1 MHSPWIGPPRQP
13 IQFLMHSVFKLFLIL
28 LFPLYGLGTQFLILP
43 THAEELSIG
52 SHPTMSGISSVNPA
66 LYSASLNHSGLSIS
80 RGIWLGDVTLTHLGY
95 TQPAK
100 GKTFHFNAKYSGLS
114 DLEFRDAVPVD
125 DALSTFS
132 SYGVSMNGGLSV
144 QREKQKFGISFSYIF
159 MGLYTETSS
168 GFGLNLGYA
177 RDIVKGMKL
186 GISIQNLGIMSK
198 LSEDVPSLPTRMIGG
213 VSKQI
218 IFDNYR
224 NTVYCSGEW
233 NQLATT
239 GKFHFGNNFR
249 WDRISLMGGFSASEN
264 VVESSAGFGINLG
277 QYEITYGIQF
287 GSQNLGTP
295 QILTFQFRLP

>member
-1 MHSPWIGPPRQP
+1 
-13 IQFLMHSVFKLFLIL
+13 MHSVFKLFLIL

-43 THAEELSIG
+43 TDAEELSIG
-52 SHPTMSGISSVNPA
+52 SHPTMSGILSVNPA
-66 LYSASLNHSGLSIS
+66 LFSASLNHPSLSIS

-100 GKTFHFNAKYSGLS
+100 GKIFHFNAKYSGLS

-132 SYGVSMNGGLSV
+132 SYGVSMNGGFSV

-159 MGLYTETSS
+159 MGLYTETTS

-198 LSEDVPSLPTRMIGG
+198 LSEDVPSLPTRIIGG

-224 NTVYCSGEW
+224 NTIYCSGEW
-233 NQLATT
+233 NQSATT

-249 WDRISLMGGFSASEN
+249 WDRLSLMGGFSASEN

-295 QILTFQFRLP
+295 QILTFQFLLP

>member
-1 MHSPWIGPPRQP
+1 
-13 IQFLMHSVFKLFLIL
+13 MHSVFKLFLIL

-66 LYSASLNHSGLSIS
+66 LFSVSLNHPGLSIS

-100 GKTFHFNAKYSGLS
+100 GKIFHFNAKYSGLS

-132 SYGVSMNGGLSV
+132 SYGVSMNGGFSV

-159 MGLYTETSS
+159 MGLYTETTS

-186 GISIQNLGIMSK
+186 GISIHNLGIMSK
-198 LSEDVPSLPTRMIGG
+198 LSKDAPSLPTRVIGG
-213 VSKQI
+213 VSKLI
-218 IFDNYR
+218 IFNDYQ

-233 NQLATT
+233 NQSATT
-239 GKFHFGNNFR
+239 GKFYFGNNFHWNR
-249 WDRISLMGGFSASEN
+249 LSLMGGFSASEN

>member
-1 MHSPWIGPPRQP
+1 
-13 IQFLMHSVFKLFLIL
+13 MHSVFKLFLIL
-28 LFPLYGLGTQFLILP
+28 LFPLYGLGTQFLVLP

-66 LYSASLNHSGLSIS
+66 LFSVSLNHPGLSIS

-114 DLEFRDAVPVD
+114 DLEFRGAVPVD

-132 SYGVSMNGGLSV
+132 SYGVSMNSGFSV

-159 MGLYTETSS
+159 MGLYTETTS

-177 RDIVKGMKL
+177 RDIAKGMKL

-198 LSEDVPSLPTRMIGG
+198 LSKEAPSLPTRMIGG

-218 IFDNYR
+218 IFNDYR

-233 NQLATT
+233 NQSAST
-239 GKFHFGNNFR
+239 GKFYFGNNFR
-249 WDRISLMGGFSASEN
+249 WDRLSLMGGFSASEN
-264 VVESSAGFGINLG
+264 VVESSAGFGLKLG

-295 QILTFQFRLP
+295 QILTFQFQLP

>member
-1 MHSPWIGPPRQP
+1 
-13 IQFLMHSVFKLFLIL
+13 MHSVFKLFLIL

-66 LYSASLNHSGLSIS
+66 LFSVSLNHPGLSIS

-132 SYGVSMNGGLSV
+132 SYGVSMNGGFSV

-159 MGLYTETSS
+159 MGLYTETTS

-186 GISIQNLGIMSK
+186 GISIHNLGIMSK
-198 LSEDVPSLPTRMIGG
+198 LSKDAPSLPTRVIGG

-218 IFDNYR
+218 IFNDYQ

-233 NQLATT
+233 NQSATT
-239 GKFHFGNNFR
+239 GKFYFGNDFHWNR
-249 WDRISLMGGFSASEN
+249 LSLMGGFSASEN

>member
-1 MHSPWIGPPRQP
+1 
-13 IQFLMHSVFKLFLIL
+13 MHSVFKLFLIL

-43 THAEELSIG
+43 TDAEELSIG
-52 SHPTMSGISSVNPA
+52 SHPTMSGILSVNPA
-66 LYSASLNHSGLSIS
+66 LFSASLNHPGLSIS

-100 GKTFHFNAKYSGLS
+100 GKIFHFNAKYSGLS

-132 SYGVSMNGGLSV
+132 SYGVSMNGGFSV

-159 MGLYTETSS
+159 MGLYTETTS

-177 RDIVKGMKL
+177 RDIAKGMKL

-198 LSEDVPSLPTRMIGG
+198 LSEDAPSLPTRVIGG

-233 NQLATT
+233 NQSATT

-249 WDRISLMGGFSASEN
+249 WDRLSLMGGFSASEN

>member
-1 MHSPWIGPPRQP
+1 
-13 IQFLMHSVFKLFLIL
+13 MHSVFKLFLIL
-28 LFPLYGLGTQFLILP
+28 LFPLYGLGTQFLVLP

-66 LYSASLNHSGLSIS
+66 LFSVSLNHPSLSIS

-100 GKTFHFNAKYSGLS
+100 GKTFHFNVKYSGLS

-132 SYGVSMNGGLSV
+132 TYGVSMNGGFSV

-159 MGLYTETSS
+159 MGLYTETTS

-198 LSEDVPSLPTRMIGG
+198 LSKDAPSLPTRVIGG

-218 IFDNYR
+218 IFNDYQ

-233 NQLATT
+233 NQTATT
-239 GKFHFGNNFR
+239 GKFYFGNNFR
-249 WDRISLMGGFSASEN
+249 WNRLSLMGGFSASEN

>member
-1 MHSPWIGPPRQP
+1 
-13 IQFLMHSVFKLFLIL
+13 MHSVFKLFLIL

-43 THAEELSIG
+43 TDAEELSIG
-52 SHPTMSGISSVNPA
+52 SHPTMSGILSVNPA
-66 LYSASLNHSGLSIS
+66 LFSASLNHPGLSIS

-100 GKTFHFNAKYSGLS
+100 GKIFHFNAKYSGLS

-132 SYGVSMNGGLSV
+132 SYGVSMNGGFSV

-159 MGLYTETSS
+159 MGLYTETTS

-224 NTVYCSGEW
+224 NTIYCSGEW
-233 NQLATT
+233 NQSATT

-249 WDRISLMGGFSASEN
+249 WDRLSLMGGFSASEN
-264 VVESSAGFGINLG
+264 VVESSAGFGLKLG

>member
-1 MHSPWIGPPRQP
+1 
-13 IQFLMHSVFKLFLIL
+13 MHSVFKLFLIL

-43 THAEELSIG
+43 KDAEELSIG

-66 LYSASLNHSGLSIS
+66 LFSASLNHPGLSIS

-100 GKTFHFNAKYSGLS
+100 RKIFHFNTRYSGLS
-114 DLEFRDAVPVD
+114 DLEFRDAVPLD

-132 SYGVSMNGGLSV
+132 SYGVSMNSGFSM

-159 MGLYTETSS
+159 MGLYTEKSS

-177 RDIVKGMKL
+177 RDIFKGMKL
-186 GISIQNLGIMSK
+186 GIAIQNLGIMSK
-198 LSEDVPSLPTRMIGG
+198 LSKDTPSLPTRMIGG

-218 IFDNYR
+218 IFNDYR
-224 NTVYCSGEW
+224 NTIYCSGEW
-233 NQLATT
+233 NQSATT
-239 GKFHFGNNFR
+239 GKFYFGNNFR
-249 WDRISLMGGFSASEN
+249 WDRLSLMGGFSASEN
-264 VVESSAGFGINLG
+264 VVASSAGFSLNLG
-277 QYEITYGIQF
+277 QYEISYGIQF

-295 QILTFQFRLP
+295 QILTFQFQLP

>member
-1 MHSPWIGPPRQP
+1 
-13 IQFLMHSVFKLFLIL
+13 MHSVFKLFLIL

-66 LYSASLNHSGLSIS
+66 LFSVSLNNPGLSIS

-132 SYGVSMNGGLSV
+132 SYGVSMNSGFSV

-159 MGLYTETSS
+159 MGLYTETTS

-177 RDIVKGMKL
+177 RDIAKGMKL

-198 LSEDVPSLPTRMIGG
+198 LSKEAPSLPTRMIGG

-218 IFDNYR
+218 IFNDYR
-224 NTVYCSGEW
+224 NTLYCSGEW
-233 NQLATT
+233 NQSAST
-239 GKFHFGNNFR
+239 GKFYFGNNFR
-249 WDRISLMGGFSASEN
+249 WDRLSLMGGFSASEN
-264 VVESSAGFGINLG
+264 VVESSAGFGLKLG

-295 QILTFQFRLP
+295 QILTFQFQLP

>member
-1 MHSPWIGPPRQP
+1 
-13 IQFLMHSVFKLFLIL
+13 MHSVFKLFLIL
-28 LFPLYGLGTQFLILP
+28 LFPLYGLGTQFLVLP

-66 LYSASLNHSGLSIS
+66 LFSVSLNHPGLSIS

-100 GKTFHFNAKYSGLS
+100 GKTFHFNVKYSGLS
-114 DLEFRDAVPVD
+114 DLEFRDAVPID

-132 SYGVSMNGGLSV
+132 TYGVSMNGGFSV

-159 MGLYTETSS
+159 MGLYTETTS

-177 RDIVKGMKL
+177 RDIAKGIKL

-198 LSEDVPSLPTRMIGG
+198 LSKEAPSLPTRMIGG

-218 IFDNYR
+218 IFNDYQ

-233 NQLATT
+233 NQLAST
-239 GKFHFGNNFR
+239 GKFYFGNNFR
-249 WDRISLMGGFSASEN
+249 WDRLSLMGGFSASEN
-264 VVESSAGFGINLG
+264 VVESSAGFGLKLG

>member
-1 MHSPWIGPPRQP
+1 
-13 IQFLMHSVFKLFLIL
+13 MHSVFKLFLIL

-43 THAEELSIG
+43 TDAEELSIG
-52 SHPTMSGISSVNPA
+52 SHPTMSGILSVNPA
-66 LYSASLNHSGLSIS
+66 LFSASLNHSGLSIS

-100 GKTFHFNAKYSGLS
+100 GKIFHFNAKYSGLS

-132 SYGVSMNGGLSV
+132 SYGVSMNGGFSV

-159 MGLYTETSS
+159 MGLYTETTS

-198 LSEDVPSLPTRMIGG
+198 LSEDVPSLPTRIIGG

-224 NTVYCSGEW
+224 NTIYCSGEW

-249 WDRISLMGGFSASEN
+249 WDRLSLMGGFSASEN

-295 QILTFQFRLP
+295 QILTFQFQLP

>member
-1 MHSPWIGPPRQP
+1 
-13 IQFLMHSVFKLFLIL
+13 MHSVFKLFLIL

-66 LYSASLNHSGLSIS
+66 LFSVSLNNSGLSIS

-95 TQPAK
+95 TQLAK

-132 SYGVSMNGGLSV
+132 SYGVSMNSGFSV

-159 MGLYTETSS
+159 MGLYTETTS

-177 RDIVKGMKL
+177 RNIVKGMKL

-198 LSEDVPSLPTRMIGG
+198 LSKDAPSLPTRMIGG

-218 IFDNYR
+218 IFNDYR

-233 NQLATT
+233 NQSAST
-239 GKFHFGNNFR
+239 GKFYFGNNFR
-249 WDRISLMGGFSASEN
+249 WDRLSLMGGFSASEN

>member
-1 MHSPWIGPPRQP
+1 
-13 IQFLMHSVFKLFLIL
+13 MHSVFKLFLIL

-43 THAEELSIG
+43 TDAEELSIG
-52 SHPTMSGISSVNPA
+52 SHPTMSGILSVNPA

-100 GKTFHFNAKYSGLS
+100 GKIFHFNAKYSGLS

-132 SYGVSMNGGLSV
+132 SYGVSMNGGFSV

>member
-1 MHSPWIGPPRQP
+1 MHSPWIGSPKQP
-13 IQFLMHSVFKLFLIL
+13 IQSLMHSVFKLFLIL

-43 THAEELSIG
+43 TDAEELSIG
-52 SHPTMSGISSVNPA
+52 SHPTMSGILSVNPA
-66 LYSASLNHSGLSIS
+66 LFSASLNHPSLSIS

-100 GKTFHFNAKYSGLS
+100 GKIFHFNAKYSGLS

-132 SYGVSMNGGLSV
+132 SYGVSMNGGFSV

-159 MGLYTETSS
+159 MGLYTETTS

-224 NTVYCSGEW
+224 NTIYCSGEW
-233 NQLATT
+233 NQSATT

-249 WDRISLMGGFSASEN
+249 WDRLSLMGGFSASEN

-287 GSQNLGTP
+287 GSQNLSTP
-295 QILTFQFRLP
+295 QILTFQFLLP

>member
-1 MHSPWIGPPRQP
+1 
-13 IQFLMHSVFKLFLIL
+13 MHSVFKLFLIL

-66 LYSASLNHSGLSIS
+66 LFSVSLNHPGLSIS

-132 SYGVSMNGGLSV
+132 SYGVSMNGGFSV

-159 MGLYTETSS
+159 MGLYTETTS

-198 LSEDVPSLPTRMIGG
+198 LSKDAPSLPTRVIGG

-218 IFDNYR
+218 IFNDYQ
-224 NTVYCSGEW
+224 NTVYSSGEW
-233 NQLATT
+233 NQSATT
-239 GKFHFGNNFR
+239 GKFYFGNNFR
-249 WDRISLMGGFSASEN
+249 WNRLSLMGGFSASEN

-295 QILTFQFRLP
+295 QILTFQFQLP

>member
-1 MHSPWIGPPRQP
+1 
-13 IQFLMHSVFKLFLIL
+13 MHSVFKLFLIL

-43 THAEELSIG
+43 TDAEELSIG

-132 SYGVSMNGGLSV
+132 SYGVSMNGGFSV

-159 MGLYTETSS
+159 MGLYTETTS

-218 IFDNYR
+218 IFNDYR
-224 NTVYCSGEW
+224 NTIYCSGEW

>member
-1 MHSPWIGPPRQP
+1 MHSA
-13 IQFLMHSVFKLFLIL
+13 FKLFLIL

-66 LYSASLNHSGLSIS
+66 LFSASLNHPGLSIS

-132 SYGVSMNGGLSV
+132 TYGVSMNGGLSV

-159 MGLYTETSS
+159 MGLYTETTS

-198 LSEDVPSLPTRMIGG
+198 LSKEAPSLPTRMIGG

-218 IFDNYR
+218 IFNDYQ

-233 NQLATT
+233 NQLAST
-239 GKFHFGNNFR
+239 GKFYFGNNFR
-249 WDRISLMGGFSASEN
+249 WDRLSLMGGFSASEN
-264 VVESSAGFGINLG
+264 VVESSAGFGIILG

>member
-1 MHSPWIGPPRQP
+1 
-13 IQFLMHSVFKLFLIL
+13 MHSVFKLFLIL

-43 THAEELSIG
+43 TDAEELSIG

-66 LYSASLNHSGLSIS
+66 LFSASLNHPGLSIS

-132 SYGVSMNGGLSV
+132 SYGVSMNGGFSV

-159 MGLYTETSS
+159 MGLYTETTS

-213 VSKQI
+213 GSKQI

>member
-1 MHSPWIGPPRQP
+1 
-13 IQFLMHSVFKLFLIL
+13 MHSVFKLFLIL

-43 THAEELSIG
+43 TDAEELSIG
-52 SHPTMSGISSVNPA
+52 SHPTMSGILSVNPA
-66 LYSASLNHSGLSIS
+66 LFSASLNHPSLSIS

-100 GKTFHFNAKYSGLS
+100 GKIFHFNAKYSGLS

-159 MGLYTETSS
+159 MGLYTETTS

-198 LSEDVPSLPTRMIGG
+198 LSEDVPSLPTRIIGG

-224 NTVYCSGEW
+224 NTIYCSGEW
-233 NQLATT
+233 NQSATT

-249 WDRISLMGGFSASEN
+249 WDRLSLMGGFSASEN

-295 QILTFQFRLP
+295 QILTFQFLLP

>member
-1 MHSPWIGPPRQP
+1 
-13 IQFLMHSVFKLFLIL
+13 MHSVFKLFLIL

-52 SHPTMSGISSVNPA
+52 SHPTMSGISSVNSA
-66 LYSASLNHSGLSIS
+66 LFSVSLNHPGLSIS
-80 RGIWLGDVTLTHLGY
+80 RGTWLGDVTLTHLGY

-132 SYGVSMNGGLSV
+132 SYGVSMNGGFSV

-159 MGLYTETSS
+159 MGLYTETTS

-198 LSEDVPSLPTRMIGG
+198 LSKDAPSLPTRMIGG

-218 IFDNYR
+218 IFNDYR

-233 NQLATT
+233 NQSAST
-239 GKFHFGNNFR
+239 GKFYFGNNFR
-249 WDRISLMGGFSASEN
+249 WDRLSLMSGFSASEN
-264 VVESSAGFGINLG
+264 VVESSAGFGLKLG

-295 QILTFQFRLP
+295 QILTFQFQLP

>member
-1 MHSPWIGPPRQP
+1 MHSLWIGPPKQP
-13 IQFLMHSVFKLFLIL
+13 IQFLMHSIFKLFLIL

-43 THAEELSIG
+43 TDAEELSIG
-52 SHPTMSGISSVNPA
+52 SHPTMSGISSVNSA
-66 LYSASLNHSGLSIS
+66 LFSASLNHPGLSIS

-100 GKTFHFNAKYSGLS
+100 GKIFHFNAKYSGLS

-132 SYGVSMNGGLSV
+132 SYGVSMNGGFSV

-159 MGLYTETSS
+159 MGLYTETTS

-198 LSEDVPSLPTRMIGG
+198 LSEDVPSLPTRIIGG

-224 NTVYCSGEW
+224 NTIYCSGEW

-249 WDRISLMGGFSASEN
+249 WDRLSLMGGFSASEN
-264 VVESSAGFGINLG
+264 VVESSAGFGLKLG

-295 QILTFQFRLP
+295 QILTFQFLLP

>member
-1 MHSPWIGPPRQP
+1 
-13 IQFLMHSVFKLFLIL
+13 MHSVFKLFLIL

-66 LYSASLNHSGLSIS
+66 LFSVSLNHPGLSIS

-132 SYGVSMNGGLSV
+132 SYGVSMNSGFSV

-159 MGLYTETSS
+159 MGLYTETTS

-198 LSEDVPSLPTRMIGG
+198 LSKDAPSLPTRVIGG

-218 IFDNYR
+218 IFNDYQ

-233 NQLATT
+233 NQSATT
-239 GKFHFGNNFR
+239 GKFYFGNNFR
-249 WDRISLMGGFSASEN
+249 WDRLSLMGGFSASEN

>member
-1 MHSPWIGPPRQP
+1 
-13 IQFLMHSVFKLFLIL
+13 MHSVFKLFLIL

-66 LYSASLNHSGLSIS
+66 LFSVSLKNPSLSIS

-132 SYGVSMNGGLSV
+132 SYGVSMNGGFSV

-159 MGLYTETSS
+159 MGLYTETTS

-177 RDIVKGMKL
+177 RDIAKGMEL

-198 LSEDVPSLPTRMIGG
+198 LSKDAPSLPTRMIGG

-218 IFDNYR
+218 IFNDYR
-224 NTVYCSGEW
+224 NTIYCSGEW
-233 NQLATT
+233 NQSATT
-239 GKFHFGNNFR
+239 GKFYFGNNFR
-249 WDRISLMGGFSASEN
+249 WNRLSLMGGFSASEN

>member
-1 MHSPWIGPPRQP
+1 
-13 IQFLMHSVFKLFLIL
+13 MHSVFKLFLIL

-43 THAEELSIG
+43 TDAEELSIG

-100 GKTFHFNAKYSGLS
+100 GKIFHFNAKYSGLS

-125 DALSTFS
+125 DALATFS
-132 SYGVSMNGGLSV
+132 SYGVSMNGGFSV

-239 GKFHFGNNFR
+239 GKFQFGNNFR

>member
-1 MHSPWIGPPRQP
+1 
-13 IQFLMHSVFKLFLIL
+13 MHSVFKLFLIL

-66 LYSASLNHSGLSIS
+66 LFSVSLNHPGLSIS

-132 SYGVSMNGGLSV
+132 SYGVSMNSGFSV

-159 MGLYTETSS
+159 MGLYTETTS

-186 GISIQNLGIMSK
+186 GISIQNLGIMSM
-198 LSEDVPSLPTRMIGG
+198 LSKDAPSLPTRMIGG

-218 IFDNYR
+218 IFNDYQ

-233 NQLATT
+233 NQSAST
-239 GKFHFGNNFR
+239 GKFYFGNNFR
-249 WDRISLMGGFSASEN
+249 WNRLSLMGGFSASEN
-264 VVESSAGFGINLG
+264 VVESSAGFGLNLG

>member
-1 MHSPWIGPPRQP
+1 
-13 IQFLMHSVFKLFLIL
+13 MHSVFKLFLIL

-66 LYSASLNHSGLSIS
+66 LFSVSLNHPGLSIS

-132 SYGVSMNGGLSV
+132 SYGVSMNSGFSV

-159 MGLYTETSS
+159 MGLYTETTS

-198 LSEDVPSLPTRMIGG
+198 LSKDAPSLPTRVIGG

-218 IFDNYR
+218 IFNDYQ
-224 NTVYCSGEW
+224 NTVYCSAERKR
-233 NQLATT
+233 LATT
-239 GKFHFGNNFR
+239 GKFYFGNNFR
-249 WDRISLMGGFSASEN
+249 WDRLSLMGGFSASKN

>member
-1 MHSPWIGPPRQP
+1 
-13 IQFLMHSVFKLFLIL
+13 MHSVFKLFLIL

-43 THAEELSIG
+43 TDAEELSIG

-100 GKTFHFNAKYSGLS
+100 GKIFHFNAKYSGLS

-125 DALSTFS
+125 DALATFS
-132 SYGVSMNGGLSV
+132 SYGVSMNGGFSI

-224 NTVYCSGEW
+224 NTIYCSGEW

-239 GKFHFGNNFR
+239 GKFQFGNNFR

>member
-1 MHSPWIGPPRQP
+1 
-13 IQFLMHSVFKLFLIL
+13 MHSVFKLFLIL

-43 THAEELSIG
+43 TDAEELSIG
-52 SHPTMSGISSVNPA
+52 SHPTMSGILSVNPA
-66 LYSASLNHSGLSIS
+66 LFSASLNHPSLSIS

-100 GKTFHFNAKYSGLS
+100 GKIFHFNAKYSGLS

-132 SYGVSMNGGLSV
+132 SYGVSMNGGFSV

-159 MGLYTETSS
+159 MGLYTETTS

-224 NTVYCSGEW
+224 NTIYCSGEW
-233 NQLATT
+233 NQSATT

-249 WDRISLMGGFSASEN
+249 WDRLSLMGGFSASEN
-264 VVESSAGFGINLG
+264 VVESSAGFGLNLG

-295 QILTFQFRLP
+295 QILTFQFLLP

>member
-1 MHSPWIGPPRQP
+1 
-13 IQFLMHSVFKLFLIL
+13 MHSVFKLFLIL

-43 THAEELSIG
+43 TDAEELSIG
-52 SHPTMSGISSVNPA
+52 SHPTMSGILSVNPA
-66 LYSASLNHSGLSIS
+66 LFSASLNHPGLSIS

-100 GKTFHFNAKYSGLS
+100 GKIFHFNAKYSGLS

-132 SYGVSMNGGLSV
+132 SYGVSMNGGFSV

-159 MGLYTETSS
+159 MGLYTETTS

-224 NTVYCSGEW
+224 NTIYCSGEW
-233 NQLATT
+233 NQSATT

-249 WDRISLMGGFSASEN
+249 WDRLSLMGGFSASEN

-295 QILTFQFRLP
+295 QILTFQFLLP

>member
-1 MHSPWIGPPRQP
+1 
-13 IQFLMHSVFKLFLIL
+13 MHSVFKLFLIL

-43 THAEELSIG
+43 TDAEELSIG
-52 SHPTMSGISSVNPA
+52 SHPTMSGILSVNPA
-66 LYSASLNHSGLSIS
+66 LFSASLNHPSLSIS

-100 GKTFHFNAKYSGLS
+100 GKIFHFNAKYSGLS

-132 SYGVSMNGGLSV
+132 SYGVSMNGGFSV

-159 MGLYTETSS
+159 MGLYTETTS

-198 LSEDVPSLPTRMIGG
+198 LSEDVPSLPTRIIGG

-224 NTVYCSGEW
+224 NTIYCSGEW
-233 NQLATT
+233 NQSATT

-249 WDRISLMGGFSASEN
+249 WDRLSLMGGFSASEN
-264 VVESSAGFGINLG
+264 VVESSAGFGLKLG

-295 QILTFQFRLP
+295 QILTFQFLLP

>member
-1 MHSPWIGPPRQP
+1 
-13 IQFLMHSVFKLFLIL
+13 
-28 LFPLYGLGTQFLILP
+28 
-43 THAEELSIG
+43 
-52 SHPTMSGISSVNPA
+52 MSGISSVNPA
-66 LYSASLNHSGLSIS
+66 LFSVSLNNPGLSIS

-132 SYGVSMNGGLSV
+132 SYGVSMNSGFSI
-144 QREKQKFGISFSYIF
+144 QREKQKLGISFSYIF
-159 MGLYTETSS
+159 MGLYTETTS

-198 LSEDVPSLPTRMIGG
+198 LSKDAPSLPTRVIGG

-218 IFDNYR
+218 IFNDYR
-224 NTVYCSGEW
+224 NTIYCSGEW
-233 NQLATT
+233 NQSAST
-239 GKFHFGNNFR
+239 GKFYFGNNFH
-249 WDRISLMGGFSASEN
+249 WDRLSLMGGFSASEN

>member
-1 MHSPWIGPPRQP
+1 
-13 IQFLMHSVFKLFLIL
+13 MHSVFKLFLIL

-52 SHPTMSGISSVNPA
+52 SHPTMSGISSVNSA
-66 LYSASLNHSGLSIS
+66 LFSASLNHPGLSIS

-132 SYGVSMNGGLSV
+132 SYGVSMNSGFSV

-177 RDIVKGMKL
+177 RHIVKGMKL

-198 LSEDVPSLPTRMIGG
+198 LSKDAPSLPTRMIGG

-218 IFDNYR
+218 IFNDYR

-233 NQLATT
+233 NQSAST
-239 GKFHFGNNFR
+239 GKFYFGNNFR
-249 WDRISLMGGFSASEN
+249 WDRLSLMGGFSASEN
-264 VVESSAGFGINLG
+264 VVESSAGFGINLR

>member
-1 MHSPWIGPPRQP
+1 
-13 IQFLMHSVFKLFLIL
+13 MHSVFKLFLIL

-52 SHPTMSGISSVNPA
+52 SHPTMSGVSSVNPA
-66 LYSASLNHSGLSIS
+66 LFSVSLNHPGLSIS

-114 DLEFRDAVPVD
+114 DLEFRDAMPVD

-132 SYGVSMNGGLSV
+132 SYGVSMNSGFSI
-144 QREKQKFGISFSYIF
+144 QREKQKLGISFSYIF
-159 MGLYTETSS
+159 MGLYTETTS

-198 LSEDVPSLPTRMIGG
+198 LSKDAPSLPTRVIGG

-218 IFDNYR
+218 IFNDYR

-233 NQLATT
+233 NQSAST
-239 GKFHFGNNFR
+239 GKFYFGNNFR
-249 WDRISLMGGFSASEN
+249 WDRLSLMGGFSASEN

>member
-1 MHSPWIGPPRQP
+1 
-13 IQFLMHSVFKLFLIL
+13 MHSVFKLFLIL
-28 LFPLYGLGTQFLILP
+28 LFPLYGLGTQFLVLP

-66 LYSASLNHSGLSIS
+66 LFSVSLNHPSLSIS

-100 GKTFHFNAKYSGLS
+100 GKTFHFNVKYSGLS
-114 DLEFRDAVPVD
+114 DLEFRDAVPID

-132 SYGVSMNGGLSV
+132 TYGVSMNGGFSV

-159 MGLYTETSS
+159 MGLYTERTS

-177 RDIVKGMKL
+177 RDIAKGIKL

-198 LSEDVPSLPTRMIGG
+198 LSKEAPSLPTRMIGG
-213 VSKQI
+213 VSKKI
-218 IFDNYR
+218 IFNDYQ

-233 NQLATT
+233 NQSAST
-239 GKFHFGNNFR
+239 GKFYFGNNFR
-249 WDRISLMGGFSASEN
+249 WDRLSLMGGFSASKN

>member
-1 MHSPWIGPPRQP
+1 
-13 IQFLMHSVFKLFLIL
+13 MHSVFKLFLIL
-28 LFPLYGLGTQFLILP
+28 LFPLYGLGTQFLVLP

-66 LYSASLNHSGLSIS
+66 LFSVSLNHPSLSIS

-132 SYGVSMNGGLSV
+132 TYGVSMNGGFSV
-144 QREKQKFGISFSYIF
+144 RREKQKFGISFSYIF
-159 MGLYTETSS
+159 MGLYTERTS

-177 RDIVKGMKL
+177 RDIAKGIKL

-198 LSEDVPSLPTRMIGG
+198 LSKEAPSLPTRMIGG
-213 VSKQI
+213 VSKKI
-218 IFDNYR
+218 IFNDYQ

-233 NQLATT
+233 NQSAST
-239 GKFHFGNNFR
+239 GKFYFGNNFR
-249 WDRISLMGGFSASEN
+249 WDRLSLMGGFSASKN

-277 QYEITYGIQF
+277 QYKITYGIQF

>member
-1 MHSPWIGPPRQP
+1 
-13 IQFLMHSVFKLFLIL
+13 MHSVFKLFLIL

-66 LYSASLNHSGLSIS
+66 LFSVSLNHPGLSIS

-132 SYGVSMNGGLSV
+132 SYGVSMNSGFSV

-159 MGLYTETSS
+159 MGLYTETTS

-198 LSEDVPSLPTRMIGG
+198 LSKDAPSLPTRVIGG

-218 IFDNYR
+218 IFNDYQ

-233 NQLATT
+233 NQSATT
-239 GKFHFGNNFR
+239 GKFYFGNDFHWNR
-249 WDRISLMGGFSASEN
+249 LSLMGGFSASEN

>member
-1 MHSPWIGPPRQP
+1 
-13 IQFLMHSVFKLFLIL
+13 MHSVFKLFLIL

-43 THAEELSIG
+43 TDAEELSIG

-66 LYSASLNHSGLSIS
+66 LFSASLNHPGLSIS

-159 MGLYTETSS
+159 MGLYTETTS

>member
-1 MHSPWIGPPRQP
+1 
-13 IQFLMHSVFKLFLIL
+13 MHSVFKLFLIL

-66 LYSASLNHSGLSIS
+66 LFSVSLNHPGLSIS

-132 SYGVSMNGGLSV
+132 SYGVSMNSGFSV

-159 MGLYTETSS
+159 MGLYTETTS

-198 LSEDVPSLPTRMIGG
+198 LSKDAPSLPTRMIGG

-218 IFDNYR
+218 IFNDYR

-233 NQLATT
+233 NQSASA
-239 GKFHFGNNFR
+239 GKFYFGNNFC
-249 WDRISLMGGFSASEN
+249 WDRLSLMSGFSASEN
-264 VVESSAGFGINLG
+264 VVESSAGFGLKLG

-295 QILTFQFRLP
+295 QILTFQFQLP